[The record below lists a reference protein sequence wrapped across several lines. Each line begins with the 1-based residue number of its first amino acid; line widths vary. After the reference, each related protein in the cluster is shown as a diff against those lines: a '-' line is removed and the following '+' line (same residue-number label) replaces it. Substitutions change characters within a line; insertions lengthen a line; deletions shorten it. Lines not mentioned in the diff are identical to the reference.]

1 MAVPHPGLRE
11 KSAASIGSN
20 GSTSSEDFSEIEAT
34 IHRLCDARNDDDGNR
49 GLARIPAGTVAV
61 LGREIWGHIRRRKIR
76 DEGLLGA
83 SKTMDDNLSAFGKIV
98 EIVGPL
104 LHHLSPL
111 GKMRRP
117 IVGAPVR
124 IERALAAWH

>member
-1 MAVPHPGLRE
+1 
-11 KSAASIGSN
+11 
-20 GSTSSEDFSEIEAT
+20 
-34 IHRLCDARNDDDGNR
+34 
-49 GLARIPAGTVAV
+49 
-61 LGREIWGHIRRRKIR
+61 
-76 DEGLLGA
+76 
-83 SKTMDDNLSAFGKIV
+83 MDDNLSAFGKIV